1 MVLHMYVCTL
11 PVLVMHMRCVTND
24 LHELLL
30 LTRFMHIH
38 AYGILNDFQL
48 KLARGGNCV
57 LSGQFIHKINSNASK
72 VHVKCHYILS

>member
-1 MVLHMYVCTL
+1 MY
-11 PVLVMHMRCVTND
+11 
-24 LHELLL
+24 
-30 LTRFMHIH
+30 IH

-72 VHVKCHYILS
+72 VHVKCHYIHVIILKGKEKSKQKETVYRKQ